1 MTESG
6 ESAGAAVGPRE
17 SGSSGGDC
25 NAGSAGRTAAGSREL
40 AGAAA
45 IVTGGSRGIGL
56 AVSAEL
62 ARAGAKVA
70 VLALNAERAAAA
82 AASLEGEGH
91 VAHSCDVADAA
102 ACKTAVRQVQKSLG
116 PITIL
121 VNNAG
126 VTRDNILLRMRD
138 EEWSQVVSTNLGG
151 AFNMSRAVARG
162 MMKRRDGSI
171 INISSVIGL
180 IGNAGQA
187 NYAASKAGLHG
198 LTRSVARELASR
210 NVRCNAV
217 APGFI
222 RTDMTA
228 ALGEAAA
235 TELRQRIP
243 LNRLGEPEDVA
254 GVVRFLA
261 GPEARYITGQVIA
274 VDGGMAM

>member
-6 ESAGAAVGPRE
+6 ESAG
-17 SGSSGGDC
+17 S
-25 NAGSAGRTAAGSREL
+25 AGSGARARGAAAGAGSTEL
-40 AGAAA
+40 AGAVA

-70 VLALNAERAAAA
+70 VLALNGERAAAA
-82 AASLEGEGH
+82 AASLEGGGH
-91 VAHSCDVADAA
+91 TSHSCDVADSA
-102 ACKTAVRQVQKSLG
+102 ACRNTVREVERSLG
-116 PITIL
+116 AVSIL

-126 VTRDNILLRMRD
+126 VTRDNILVRMRD

-151 AFNMSRAVARG
+151 AFNMTRAAARG
-162 MMKRRDGSI
+162 MMKRRAGSI

-228 ALGEAAA
+228 ALGEKAAS
-235 TELRQRIP
+235 ELRRRIP
-243 LNRLGEPEDVA
+243 LDRLGEPGDVA
-254 GVVRFLA
+254 GAVRFLA

-274 VDGGMAM
+274 VDGGMTM

>member
-6 ESAGAAVGPRE
+6 ELSGTVAV
-17 SGSSGGDC
+17 
-25 NAGSAGRTAAGSREL
+25 
-40 AGAAA
+40 
-45 IVTGGSRGIGL
+45 VTGGSRGIGL

-62 ARAGAKVA
+62 ARAGARVA
-70 VLALNAERAAAA
+70 VIALDSERAAAA
-82 AASLEGEGH
+82 ANSLEGDGH
-91 VAHSCDVADAA
+91 VAHSCDVADSG
-102 ACKTAVRQVQKSLG
+102 ACRTTVREVEKSVG
-116 PITIL
+116 PISIL

-126 VTRDNILLRMRD
+126 VTRDNILVRMRD
-138 EEWSQVVSTNLGG
+138 EEWAQVVSTNLGG
-151 AFNMSRAVARG
+151 AFNMVRAVARG
-162 MMKRRDGSI
+162 MMKRRTGSI

-180 IGNAGQA
+180 MGNAGQA

-228 ALGEAAA
+228 ALGEEAA
-235 TELRQRIP
+235 TELKQRIP
-243 LNRLGEPEDVA
+243 LGRLGEPDDVA